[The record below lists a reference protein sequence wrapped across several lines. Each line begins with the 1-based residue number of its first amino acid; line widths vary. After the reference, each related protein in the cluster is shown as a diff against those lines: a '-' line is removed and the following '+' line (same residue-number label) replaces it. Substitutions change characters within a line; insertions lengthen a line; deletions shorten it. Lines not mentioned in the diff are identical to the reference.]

1 MKWRLVIILLTLALT
16 GCKSLFEPPANPG
29 APASNASPSGAPG
42 TAAPPPA
49 PPPATHHYEL
59 GSAASALVAQAHS
72 RVAAGDYVAATATL
86 ERALRI
92 EPDDP
97 LVWIELGRVQLAA
110 GNPAQADSMGHKA
123 VALASG
129 DPTAQS
135 TAWRLIADA
144 LRARNRNPEAAT
156 ADAHAQALAPH

>member
-1 MKWRLVIILLTLALT
+1 MKCALAIMLLALALG
-16 GCKSLFEPPANPG
+16 GCRSLFEPPANPG
-29 APASNASPSGAPG
+29 PAAANAPQGSAPG

-49 PPPATHHYEL
+49 ATHHYAL
-59 GSAASALVAQAHS
+59 GSAASALVAQAHA
-72 RVAAGDYVAATATL
+72 RVAAGDYVAATSTL

-92 EPDDP
+92 EPDNP

-123 VALASG
+123 VGLASG

-135 TAWRLIADA
+135 SAWRLVADS
-144 LRARNRNPEAAT
+144 LRARNRNPEAAS
-156 ADAHAQALAPH
+156 ADARAEALAPR